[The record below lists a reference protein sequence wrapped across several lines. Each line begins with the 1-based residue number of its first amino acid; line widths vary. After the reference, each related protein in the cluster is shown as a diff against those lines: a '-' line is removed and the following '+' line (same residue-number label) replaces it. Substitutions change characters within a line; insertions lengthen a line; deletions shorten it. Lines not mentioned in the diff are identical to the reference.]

1 MTSIHPAT
9 LPSAAVLSAWQS
21 HTWDNGISL
30 TQLSALDRVFVR
42 TRNSLYEIIV
52 SSPASG
58 DVLVRGGEFFPE
70 FTSARVAGATLGG
83 SFLKL
88 RSIHV
93 GFRLE
98 FSLGQSFVLT
108 SPVERIEKI
117 DVATDVSVSG

>member
-1 MTSIHPAT
+1 MTSIQPAT
-9 LPSAAVLSAWQS
+9 VPSAAVLSTWHS
-21 HTWDNGISL
+21 HRWDNGINLS
-30 TQLSALDRVFVR
+30 QLAALDRVFVR

-58 DVLVRGGEFFPE
+58 DVVVRGGEFFPE

-98 FSLGQSFVLT
+98 FTLGQNFVLT
-108 SPVERIEKI
+108 SPVETI

>member
-1 MTSIHPAT
+1 MTSIQPAT
-9 LPSAAVLSAWQS
+9 VPSAAVLSTWQS

-70 FTSARVAGATLGG
+70 FTSARVAG
-83 SFLKL
+83 
-88 RSIHV
+88 SI
-93 GFRLE
+93 G
-98 FSLGQSFVLT
+98 
-108 SPVERIEKI
+108 
-117 DVATDVSVSG
+117 

>member
-1 MTSIHPAT
+1 MAIA
-9 LPSAAVLSAWQS
+9 
-21 HTWDNGISL
+21 
-30 TQLSALDRVFVR
+30 QLSALDRVFVR

-98 FSLGQSFVLT
+98 LSLGQSFVLT
-108 SPVERIEKI
+108 SPVERI

>member
-1 MTSIHPAT
+1 MTSIQPAT
-9 LPSAAVLSAWQS
+9 VPSAAVLSTWHS
-21 HTWDNGISL
+21 HRWDNGINLS
-30 TQLSALDRVFVR
+30 QLAALDRVLVR

-98 FSLGQSFVLT
+98 FTLGQNFVLT
-108 SPVERIEKI
+108 SPVETI

>member
-1 MTSIHPAT
+1 MTSIQRAAV
-9 LPSAAVLSAWQS
+9 PSAAVLSSWHS
-21 HTWDNGISL
+21 HAWDNGISL
-30 TQLSALDRVFVR
+30 TRLAPLDRVFVR

-52 SSPASG
+52 SSPAAG

-108 SPVERIEKI
+108 SPVESIQ
-117 DVATDVSVSG
+117 VATDFSVSG

>member
-1 MTSIHPAT
+1 MTSIQPAT
-9 LPSAAVLSAWQS
+9 VPSAAVLSTWHS
-21 HTWDNGISL
+21 HRWDNGINLS
-30 TQLSALDRVFVR
+30 QLAALDRVFVR

-58 DVLVRGGEFFPE
+58 DVVVRGGEFFPE
-70 FTSARVAGATLGG
+70 FTRARVAGATLGG

-98 FSLGQSFVLT
+98 FTLGQNFVLT
-108 SPVERIEKI
+108 SPVETI

>member
-1 MTSIHPAT
+1 MTSTQPT
-9 LPSAAVLSAWQS
+9 TVPSAAVLSTWHS
-21 HTWDNGISL
+21 HKWENGINLS
-30 TQLSALDRVFVR
+30 QLAALDRVFVR

-88 RSIHV
+88 RCVHV

-98 FSLGQSFVLT
+98 LSLGTRFVVT
-108 SPVERIEKI
+108 SPVQSVG
-117 DVATDVSVSG
+117 VAPASASSAEVM

>member
-1 MTSIHPAT
+1 MTSTQPAT
-9 LPSAAVLSAWQS
+9 VPSAAVLSTWHS
-21 HTWDNGISL
+21 HKWDNGINLS
-30 TQLSALDRVFVR
+30 QLAALDRVFVR

-98 FSLGQSFVLT
+98 FTLGQNFVLT
-108 SPVERIEKI
+108 SPVETI

>member
-1 MTSIHPAT
+1 MTSIQPAT
-9 LPSAAVLSAWQS
+9 VPSAAVLSTWQS

-30 TQLSALDRVFVR
+30 TQLTALDRVFVR

-108 SPVERIEKI
+108 SPVEQI